1 MLDMLGRSELEEALE
16 TLGAVLEGRG
26 LSYGLL
32 VAGGSSLL
40 LLGLISRPT
49 ADLDVIGLAER
60 GTYVKADRLPPTLA
74 RAVSDVAATLELAPT
89 WLNNGPAA
97 LMDLGLPDGFS
108 DRVERRR
115 YGALDVH
122 IPARADLVCF
132 KLYAAADLGP
142 RSKHFQDLREMR
154 PTVTELS
161 MATAWCQSQDSS
173 DGFEREL
180 RAAVAQL
187 ASEQRFPRDGDAG
200 S

>member
-1 MLDMLGRSELEEALE
+1 MLDMFGRAALEEALE

-60 GTYVKADRLPPTLA
+60 GTYVKTDALPLPLA
-74 RAVSDVAATLELAPT
+74 RAVSDVAAALELGPT

-97 LMDLGLPDGFS
+97 LMDLGLPDGFQ
-108 DRVERRR
+108 DRIERRQ

-122 IPARADLVCF
+122 IPARADMVCF
-132 KLYAAADLGP
+132 KLYAAVDLGP
-142 RSKHFQDLREMR
+142 LSKHFQDLREMR
-154 PTVTELS
+154 PTAAELS
-161 MATAWCQSQDSS
+161 VAAAWCQSQDPSS
-173 DGFEREL
+173 TFERDM

-187 ASEQRFPRDGDAG
+187 ASERQSPGGGDAG